1 MLILVGDN
9 PFHGVSH
16 LSQERARARGK
27 DVLNPEYAAY
37 LVELSVKNGA
47 EGFMFSVDETTLSI
61 LRLLREKEVAK
72 DLKLY
77 AITPAAYGYVRLMA
91 PMGVSGLA
99 KSFAKQ
105 VIVSGNLKAVIMG
118 LKGAMFSD
126 PTALLKSF
134 LSYEISRI
142 KSSSSKHMVLES
154 IMLHEIVTDMALALD
169 LRWLFNS
176 YIKFM
181 EELEIT
187 PGFETRNFTYLI
199 SKFRE
204 WSINLNDIMIAAPF
218 NKVGFQ
224 MVPSRIACE
233 RALELLPKPNV
244 IAISVLAA
252 GYLKP
257 EEAIEYVKS
266 LPNIKGLTVGV
277 SKEKHANETFKLL
290 ARERSLKSE

>member
-16 LSQERARARGK
+16 LSQERARARSK

-37 LVELSVKNGA
+37 LVELSVESGA

-142 KSSSSKHMVLES
+142 KSSSGKHMVLES
-154 IMLHEIVTDMALALD
+154 VMLHEIVTDMALALD

-181 EELEIT
+181 EELKIT
-187 PGFETRNFTYLI
+187 PGLETRNFTYLI

-204 WSINLNDIMIAAPF
+204 WGINLNDIVIAAPF
-218 NKVGFQ
+218 NKIGFQ
-224 MVPSRIACE
+224 MAPSRIACE
-233 RALELLPKPNV
+233 RALKLLPKQNV

-290 ARERSLKSE
+290 AHERPLKSE